1 MSFDDCFLA
10 DFQKKAT
17 YSKADK
23 LDTDGGN
30 HEIKSLIQ
38 SR

>member
-1 MSFDDCFLA
+1 MYFDECFLA

-17 YSKADK
+17 YSKTNK